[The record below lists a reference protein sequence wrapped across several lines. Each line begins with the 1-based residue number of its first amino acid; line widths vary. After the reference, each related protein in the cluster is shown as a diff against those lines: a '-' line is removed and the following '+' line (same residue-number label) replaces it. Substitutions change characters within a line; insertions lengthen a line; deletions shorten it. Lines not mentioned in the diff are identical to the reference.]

1 MISEL
6 LLVAL
11 AIFSPIVYG
20 VYLIYKVWRELD
32 ISDITLL
39 DDDDV

>member
-11 AIFSPIVYG
+11 VILSPIVYA
-20 VYLIYKVWRELD
+20 VYILYKVWRELD
-32 ISDITLL
+32 ISDITFL